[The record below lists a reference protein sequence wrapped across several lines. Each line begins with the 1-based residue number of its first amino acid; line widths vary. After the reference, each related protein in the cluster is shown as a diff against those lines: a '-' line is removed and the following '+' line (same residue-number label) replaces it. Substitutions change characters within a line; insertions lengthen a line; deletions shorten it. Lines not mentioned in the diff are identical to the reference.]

1 MSSGKE
7 PGASDVLKQADQV
20 LDAARRLMN
29 RALRALHQRASQGTR
44 VSPDKMDGFQ
54 SVCYDVALSASEQTA
69 ARAITHYARRARNAQ
84 KAAQAAPSLEERMA
98 SLFAAETVRNLWSR
112 VAFRTEDFG
121 LTPDDLAGTLDR
133 PDVHAFCS
141 DQVAGSNLAALADSV
156 LQEGGT
162 TGVCLLEEK
171 QEQIRQ
177 TFRSFAD
184 RVVFPLAD
192 RIHRENRLVPDEILQ
207 PLREMGVFGL
217 SIPKRFGGQQ
227 SDDRDDTLS
236 MILATEELSRGSLG
250 AAGSLITR
258 PEILARALQ
267 AGGTEEQQAHWLPQL
282 ATGETLGAVAVTEP
296 DYGSDVASMKVKA
309 ERTDRGWL
317 LNGTKT
323 WSTFSGKANLLLVLA
338 RTEPDPALGHKGLSL
353 FLAEKPSFD
362 GLEFEHVQPGGGR
375 IRGGA
380 IPAIGYRG
388 MHSFWIVFQDYFV
401 PDACLLG
408 GEAGLGKGF
417 YYLMA
422 GFSGGR
428 IQTAARAV
436 GVMQAAF
443 EQACS
448 YAAKRTAFGKP
459 IGDYQ
464 LTKVKIARMATWLAA
479 SRQFTYAVARMMDRG
494 EGQLEANMV
503 KLFTCKAAEWITR
516 EAMQIH
522 GAKGYAE
529 GSPVSRHFVDA
540 RVLSIFEGTEEIL
553 AIKVI
558 ARSLIEKG
566 AFD

>member
-1 MSSGKE
+1 MSEQE
-7 PGASDVLKQADQV
+7 PVVTDILRQAEDA
-20 LDAARRLMN
+20 LDAARLLMN
-29 RALRALHQRASQGTR
+29 KTLRSLHERTVRDGR
-44 VSPDKMDGFQ
+44 VSSGAMDDLQ
-54 SVCYDVALSASEQTA
+54 SVCYDVALSASEQMA
-69 ARAITHYARRARNAQ
+69 ARTFIEYAREAREAQ
-84 KAAQAAPSLEERMA
+84 GNGQAGLCLEERLA
-98 SLFAAETVRNLWSR
+98 SFFVAEAVQNLRNR
-112 VAFRTEDFG
+112 VAFRTQDFG
-121 LTPDDLAGTLDR
+121 LTLNDLAGTLDR
-133 PDVHAFCS
+133 PGVQSFCS
-141 DQVAGSNLAALADSV
+141 GQLAGSNAAAIADTV
-156 LQEGGT
+156 QQGGGN
-162 TGVCLLEEK
+162 TGVCLLEGK
-171 QEQIRQ
+171 YKGIRE

-184 RVVFPLAD
+184 RVVVPLAD
-192 RIHRENRLVPDEILQ
+192 SIHREKRLVPDEILE
-207 PLREMGVFGL
+207 PLKEMGVFGL

-227 SDDRDDTLS
+227 SDDQEDSLS

-267 AGGTEEQQAHWLPQL
+267 AGGTETQQEHWLPRL
-282 ATGETLGAVAVTEP
+282 AAGETLGAVAVTEP

-309 ERTDRGWL
+309 ERTDKGWL

-323 WSTFSGKANLLLVLA
+323 WSTFAGKANLLLLLA
-338 RTEPDPALGHKGLSL
+338 RTDPDPASGHRGLSL
-353 FLAEKPSFD
+353 FLVEKPSFE
-362 GLEFEHVQPGGGR
+362 GLEFEHVQPGGGK

-388 MHSFWIVFQDYFV
+388 MHSFWVVFQGFFV
-401 PDACLLG
+401 PEECLLG

-443 EQACS
+443 EQALS
-448 YAAKRTAFGKP
+448 YSSKRTTFGRP

-464 LTKVKIARMATWLAA
+464 LTKVKLTRMATLLAT
-479 SRQFTYAVARMMDRG
+479 SRQFTYTVGRMMDQG
-494 EGQLEANMV
+494 QGQLEANMV
-503 KLFTCKAAEWITR
+503 KLFTCKVAEWLTR

-529 GSPVSRHFVDA
+529 GAPVSRHFVDA

-558 ARSLIEKG
+558 ARSLIEQG
-566 AFD
+566 VFN

>member
-1 MSSGKE
+1 
-7 PGASDVLKQADQV
+7 
-20 LDAARRLMN
+20 
-29 RALRALHQRASQGTR
+29 
-44 VSPDKMDGFQ
+44 MDDFQ

-69 ARAITHYARRARNAQ
+69 ARAMTRYARRVRDGRDP
-84 KAAQAAPSLEERMA
+84 APTTPPLEDRMG
-98 SLFAAETVRNLWSR
+98 SVFAAEAVRNLWSR
-112 VAFRTEDFG
+112 VAFRTQDFG

-133 PDVHAFCS
+133 PDVRAFCS
-141 DQVAGSNLAALADSV
+141 DQLAGSNLSALADSV
-156 LQEGGT
+156 LQQGGS
-162 TGVCLLEEK
+162 TGVRLLEEK
-171 QEQIRQ
+171 HEQVRQ

-217 SIPKRFGGQQ
+217 SIPRRFGGQQ
-227 SDDRDDTLS
+227 SDEQDDTLS

-267 AGGTEEQQAHWLPQL
+267 AGGTEAQKAHWLPRL

-309 ERTDRGWL
+309 ERTDGGWL
-317 LNGTKT
+317 LKGTKT

-338 RTEPDPALGHKGLSL
+338 RTDPDPALGHKGLSL

-375 IRGGA
+375 VRGSA

-448 YAAKRTAFGKP
+448 YAGRRTAFGKP

-464 LTKVKIARMATWLAA
+464 LTKVKIARMATCLAA
-479 SRQFTYAVARMMDRG
+479 SRQFTYEVARMMDRG

-503 KLFTCKAAEWITR
+503 KLFTCKTAEWITR

>member
-1 MSSGKE
+1 MAEKE
-7 PGASDVLKQADQV
+7 SAAHDVLSQAEDA
-20 LDAARRLMN
+20 LDAARRLLN
-29 RALRALHQRASQGTR
+29 KTLRALHDRTVRDGR
-44 VSPDKMDGFQ
+44 VSPDAMDNFQ
-54 SVCYDVALSASEQTA
+54 SVCYDIALSASEQTA
-69 ARAITHYARRARNAQ
+69 ARAVVEYARHARDAHNGDR
-84 KAAQAAPSLEERMA
+84 SGLCLEERIA
-98 SLFAAETVRNLWSR
+98 SLFVAEGVQNLRNR

-121 LTPDDLAGTLDR
+121 LTWDDLAQTLDR
-133 PDVHAFCS
+133 GDVQSFCS
-141 DQVAGSNLAALADSV
+141 GQLAGANMTEIADAV
-156 LQEGGT
+156 RQAGGS
-162 TGVCLLEEK
+162 TGSSLLEKEY
-171 QEQIRQ
+171 EEIRE
-177 TFRSFAD
+177 TFRSFTD
-184 RVVFPLAD
+184 RVVSPLAD
-192 RIHRENRLVPDEILQ
+192 RIHKEKRLVPDEILE
-207 PLREMGVFGL
+207 PLKKMGVFGL

-227 SDDRDDTLS
+227 DDDREDNMS

-258 PEILARALQ
+258 PEILARAIQ
-267 AGGTEEQQAHWLPQL
+267 AGGTEEQQERWLPRL

-309 ERTDRGWL
+309 KRTDGGWL
-317 LNGTKT
+317 LKGTKT
-323 WSTFSGKANLLLVLA
+323 WATFSGKANLLLVLA
-338 RTEPDPALGHKGLSL
+338 RTNPDPARGHKGLSL
-353 FLAEKPSFD
+353 FLVEKPSFD
-362 GLEFEHVQPGGGR
+362 GLEFEHVQPGDGK

-388 MHSFWIVFQDYFV
+388 MHSFWLVFQDYFV
-401 PDACLLG
+401 PDECLLG
-408 GEAGLGKGF
+408 GEDGLGKGF

-443 EQACS
+443 EQAFS
-448 YAAKRTAFGKP
+448 YSSRRTTFGKP

-464 LTKVKIARMATWLAA
+464 LTKVKLARMAALLATG
-479 SRQFTYAVARMMDRG
+479 RQFTYAVGRMMDHG

-503 KLFTCKAAEWITR
+503 KLFTCKGAEWLTR

-540 RVLSIFEGTEEIL
+540 RVLSIFEGAEEIL

-558 ARSLIEKG
+558 ARSLIEQG
-566 AFD
+566 VFN

>member
-1 MSSGKE
+1 MAERE
-7 PGASDVLKQADQV
+7 PAADDLLSRAEEA

-29 RALRALHQRASQGTR
+29 KTLRALNDRTVRDGR
-44 VSPDKMDGFQ
+44 VSPDAMDSIQ
-54 SVCYDVALSASEQTA
+54 SVCYDIALSASEQTA
-69 ARAITHYARRARNAQ
+69 ARAVVDYARNARD
-84 KAAQAAPSLEERMA
+84 ARSREGNGSCLEERIA
-98 SLFAAETVRNLWSR
+98 SLFVAEGVQNLRNR

-121 LTPDDLAGTLDR
+121 LTWDDLARTLDR
-133 PDVHAFCS
+133 SDVQSFCS
-141 DQVAGSNLAALADSV
+141 GQLAGANMTEIADAV
-156 LQEGGT
+156 RQAEGS
-162 TGVCLLEEK
+162 TGSPLLEKEYEEVREK
-171 QEQIRQ
+171 
-177 TFRSFAD
+177 FRSFAD
-184 RVVFPLAD
+184 RVVLPLAD
-192 RIHRENRLVPDEILQ
+192 RIHKEKKLVPNEILE
-207 PLREMGVFGL
+207 PLKEMGVFGL

-227 SDDRDDTLS
+227 DDDREDNLS
-236 MILATEELSRGSLG
+236 RILATEELSRGSLG

-258 PEILARALQ
+258 PEILARAIQ
-267 AGGTEEQQAHWLPQL
+267 AGGTREQQERWLPRL
-282 ATGETLGAVAVTEP
+282 AAGETLGAVAVTEP

-309 ERTDRGWL
+309 ERTDGGWL
-317 LNGTKT
+317 LKGTKT

-338 RTEPDPALGHKGLSL
+338 RTDPDPARGHKGLSL

-362 GLEFEHVQPGGGR
+362 GLELEHVQPGGGK

-380 IPAIGYRG
+380 IPSIGYRG
-388 MHSFWIVFQDYFV
+388 MHSFWLVFQDYFV
-401 PDACLLG
+401 PDECLLG
-408 GEAGLGKGF
+408 GEDGLGKGF

-443 EQACS
+443 EQALS
-448 YAAKRTAFGKP
+448 YSSRRTTFGRP

-464 LTKVKIARMATWLAA
+464 LTKVKLARMAALVATG
-479 SRQFTYAVARMMDRG
+479 RQFTYAVGRMMDRG

-503 KLFTCKAAEWITR
+503 KLFTCKGAEWLTR

-522 GAKGYAE
+522 GAKGYGE

-558 ARSLIEKG
+558 ARSLIEQG
-566 AFD
+566 VFN